1 MPTKSKYPTLE
12 KINSPEELRTLHESQ
27 LETVA
32 AELRNCLIDS
42 VSGAGGHFAAGLG
55 TVELTVALHYV
66 FNTPHDRL
74 VWDVGHQGYPHKILT
89 GRRDRIGT
97 IKQKD
102 GLAPF
107 LKRSE
112 SPHDVFGA
120 GHSSTSISAALG
132 MAVAASRSGSG
143 RIAVPIIGDGGMTA
157 GLAYEALDHAGEME
171 DIDMLVVL
179 NANNMSISRNV
190 GALCHYLTRLL
201 ASRFYST
208 VREGGRRVLN
218 RIPPMWDL
226 AKRTE
231 RHVKGMM
238 VPGSFF
244 EELGFEYFGPID
256 GHDVITLV
264 KTLRNLK
271 ERKGPRLLH
280 VVTAKGKGY
289 PQAEADP
296 IKYHGVS
303 PFNPQTGIVP
313 SKSKTPIS
321 PTYSQVFGD
330 WLCDMAA
337 QDDKLMGITPAMCE
351 GSGLVRFASQYPD
364 RYFDVGIAEQHSVT
378 FAAGLACEGYHPVV
392 AIYSTFLQR
401 AYDQVIHDVVI
412 QQLPVLF
419 AIDRAGLVGSD
430 GPTHAGSYDFT
441 YLRCL
446 PDTVVMAPADENECR
461 QMLYTGHLLD
471 QPTAVRYPRGKGPG
485 VAIDQAFS
493 AVPIGKAEKRRE
505 GRGGIALLA
514 FGAMVTPA
522 MEAAEQLDAT
532 VVNMRFV
539 KPLDHEIILEAAAT
553 HDLTVT
559 IEENVLAGGAGS
571 AVNEYLAAQ
580 EVLVPV
586 LNIGLPDRHIDHGSR
601 EEMLSM
607 AGLDA
612 DSIVATIRTRWDQSM
627 SRDAKAV
634 G

>member
-1 MPTKSKYPTLE
+1 MPTESKYPTLE
-12 KINSPEELRTLHESQ
+12 TVNSPEDLRALHESQ

-32 AELRNCLIDS
+32 TELRSCLIDS
-42 VSGAGGHFAAGLG
+42 VSGCGGHFAAGLG

-112 SPHDVFGA
+112 SPYDVFGA

-143 RIAVPIIGDGGMTA
+143 RTAVPIIGDGGMTA
-157 GLAYEALDHAGEME
+157 GLAYEALDHAGGME

-238 VPGSFF
+238 VPGALF

-256 GHDVITLV
+256 GHDVMTLV

-313 SKSKTPIS
+313 SKSKVPPS

-337 QDDKLMGITPAMCE
+337 QDEKLMGITPAMCE

-430 GPTHAGSYDFT
+430 GPTHAGSYDYT

-471 QPTAVRYPRGKGPG
+471 QPAAVRYPRGKGPG
-485 VAIDQAFS
+485 VAIDKVFS

-505 GRGGIALLA
+505 GRGIALLA
-514 FGAMVTPA
+514 FGAMVAPA
-522 MEAAEQLDAT
+522 MEAAEQFDAT

-539 KPLDHEIILEAAAT
+539 KPLDHEIILEVAAT
-553 HDLTVT
+553 HDLIVT

-571 AVNEYLAAQ
+571 AVNEFLAAQ
-580 EVLVPV
+580 EVLVPI

-601 EEMLSM
+601 EEMLTM
-607 AGLDA
+607 AGLDT
-612 DSIVATIRTRWDQSM
+612 DSIVAAIRHRSDRLM
-627 SRDAKAV
+627 SRAAKVVA
-634 G
+634 